1 MDRRKWREKI
11 EVAWSELSADEET
24 MILDAIEKHWVL
36 LNKQIDD
43 VFAGKK
49 IKILT
54 LKKQKGQYYV

>member
-1 MDRRKWREKI
+1 
-11 EVAWSELSADEET
+11 

-49 IKILT
+49 IKILK
-54 LKKQKGQYYV
+54 LKKQKGQSYV